1 MGCVKRQLRIR
12 AALREPCISI
22 PLDPIDIHIGGR
34 LRRTRIFRDL
44 TRYDLARGIGATER
58 EVEAFESGATRIDAE
73 QVRKLS
79 RVLRVRP
86 SFFLRSD
93 PSNVAEPTASSAR
106 RESREPSVG
115 GSASERVVEIFESI
129 NNPSIRTLLVD
140 LMLVI
145 TASEVSGR
153 HPM

>member
-12 AALREPCISI
+12 AALLRQPCPSI
-22 PLDPIDIHIGGR
+22 PLDPVDVHIGGR

-44 TRYDLARGIGATER
+44 TRSDLARGIGATER
-58 EVEAFESGATRIDAE
+58 EVEAFESGATRIDAQ
-73 QVRKLS
+73 QVRKIG

-86 SFFLRSD
+86 SFFLRTG
-93 PSNVAEPTASSAR
+93 PSNVAEPTASPRPESQVPSA
-106 RESREPSVG
+106 
-115 GSASERVVEIFESI
+115 SASERVVEIFESI
-129 NNPSIRTLLVD
+129 NSPSIRKLLVD

-145 TASEVSGR
+145 TASEASGR

>member
-12 AALREPCISI
+12 AALLRQPCPSI
-22 PLDPIDIHIGGR
+22 PLDPVDVHIGGR

-44 TRYDLARGIGATER
+44 TRSDLARGIGATER
-58 EVEAFESGATRIDAE
+58 EVEAFESGVMRIDAQ
-73 QVRKLS
+73 QVRKIG

-86 SFFLRSD
+86 SFFLRTG
-93 PSNVAEPTASSAR
+93 PSNVAEPTASPRPESQVPSA
-106 RESREPSVG
+106 
-115 GSASERVVEIFESI
+115 SASERVVEIFESI
-129 NNPSIRTLLVD
+129 NSPSIRKLLVD

-145 TASEVSGR
+145 TASEASGR

>member
-1 MGCVKRQLRIR
+1 MGCVKRQLRSR
-12 AALREPCISI
+12 AALREPCNSI
-22 PLDPIDIHIGGR
+22 PLDPMDVHIGGR

-58 EVEAFESGATRIDAE
+58 EVEAFESGATRIDAQ
-73 QVRKLS
+73 QVRKIG
-79 RVLRVRP
+79 RILRVRP
-86 SFFLRSD
+86 SFFLRCGASD
-93 PSNVAEPTASSAR
+93 VVEPTVSPR
-106 RESREPSVG
+106 RESWEPSAP

-129 NNPSIRTLLVD
+129 NNPSIRKLLVD

>member
-12 AALREPCISI
+12 AALREPCNSI
-22 PLDPIDIHIGGR
+22 PLDPMDIHIGGR

-73 QVRKLS
+73 QIRKIG
-79 RVLRVRP
+79 RVLHVRS
-86 SFFLRSD
+86 SFFLRSG
-93 PSNVAEPTASSAR
+93 PSDVVEPTASTR
-106 RESREPSVG
+106 RELQELTVG
-115 GSASERVVEIFESI
+115 GSASERVVQIFESI
-129 NNPSIRTLLVD
+129 NSPSIRKLLVD

>member
-12 AALREPCISI
+12 AALLRQPCPSI
-22 PLDPIDIHIGGR
+22 PLDPVDVHIGGR

-44 TRYDLARGIGATER
+44 TRSDLARGIGATER
-58 EVEAFESGATRIDAE
+58 EVEAFESGVMRIDAQ
-73 QVRKLS
+73 QVRKIG

-86 SFFLRSD
+86 SFFLRTG
-93 PSNVAEPTASSAR
+93 PSNVAEPTASPRPESQAPSA
-106 RESREPSVG
+106 
-115 GSASERVVEIFESI
+115 SASERVVEIFESI
-129 NNPSIRTLLVD
+129 NSPSIRKLLVD

-145 TASEVSGR
+145 TASEASGR

>member
-12 AALREPCISI
+12 AALPEPCNSI
-22 PLDPIDIHIGGR
+22 PPDPIDVHIGGR

-58 EVEAFESGATRIDAE
+58 EVEAFESGATRIDAR
-73 QVRKLS
+73 QVREIG

-86 SFFLRSD
+86 SFFGGG
-93 PSNVAEPTASSAR
+93 PSNVAERTVSPVS
-106 RESREPSVG
+106 ESQRPSVG

-129 NNPSIRTLLVD
+129 NNPSIRKLLVD

-145 TASEVSGR
+145 TASEASGR

>member
-12 AALREPCISI
+12 AALREPCVSI
-22 PLDPIDIHIGGR
+22 PLDPMDIHIGGR

-44 TRYDLARGIGATER
+44 TRYDLARGIGATEL

-73 QVRKLS
+73 QVRKIG

-86 SFFLRSD
+86 SFFLRSG
-93 PSNVAEPTASSAR
+93 PSAAVEPMASR
-106 RESREPSVG
+106 RHESRGLSIG
-115 GSASERVVEIFESI
+115 GSASERVVQIFESI
-129 NNPSIRTLLVD
+129 NNPSIRKLLVD

>member
-12 AALREPCISI
+12 AALLRQPCPSI
-22 PLDPIDIHIGGR
+22 PLDPVDVHIGGR

-44 TRYDLARGIGATER
+44 TRSDLARGIGATER
-58 EVEAFESGATRIDAE
+58 EVEAFESGVMRIDAQ
-73 QVRKLS
+73 QVRKIG

-86 SFFLRSD
+86 SFFLRTG
-93 PSNVAEPTASSAR
+93 PSNEAEPTASPRPESQVPSA
-106 RESREPSVG
+106 
-115 GSASERVVEIFESI
+115 SASERVVEIFESI
-129 NNPSIRTLLVD
+129 NSPSIRKLLVD

-145 TASEVSGR
+145 TASEASGR

>member
-22 PLDPIDIHIGGR
+22 PLDPMDIHIGGR

-73 QVRKLS
+73 QVRKIG

-86 SFFLRSD
+86 SFFLRSG
-93 PSNVAEPTASSAR
+93 PSDVAEATVSPR
-106 RESREPSVG
+106 REPREPSVG

-129 NNPSIRTLLVD
+129 NSPSIRKLLVD

-145 TASEVSGR
+145 TASEASGR

>member
-12 AALREPCISI
+12 AALPEPCRSI
-22 PLDPIDIHIGGR
+22 PLDPIDVHIGSR
-34 LRRTRIFRDL
+34 LRRTRIFREL

-58 EVEAFESGATRIDAE
+58 EVEAFESGATRIDAQ
-73 QVRKLS
+73 QVREIG

-86 SFFLRSD
+86 SFFRSGS
-93 PSNVAEPTASSAR
+93 SNVAERTASPGS
-106 RESREPSVG
+106 ESQRPSVG

-129 NNPSIRTLLVD
+129 NNPSIRKLLVD

-145 TASEVSGR
+145 TASEASGR

>member
-12 AALREPCISI
+12 AALLRQPCPSI
-22 PLDPIDIHIGGR
+22 PLDPVDVHIGGR

-44 TRYDLARGIGATER
+44 TRSDLARGIGATER
-58 EVEAFESGATRIDAE
+58 EVEALESGVMRIDAQ
-73 QVRKLS
+73 QVRKIG

-86 SFFLRSD
+86 SFFLRTG
-93 PSNVAEPTASSAR
+93 PSNVAEPTASPRPESQVPSA
-106 RESREPSVG
+106 
-115 GSASERVVEIFESI
+115 SASERVVEIFESI
-129 NNPSIRTLLVD
+129 NSPSIRKLLVD

-145 TASEVSGR
+145 TASEASGR

>member
-12 AALREPCISI
+12 AALPEPCKSI
-22 PLDPIDIHIGGR
+22 PPDPIDVHIGGR
-34 LRRTRIFRDL
+34 LRRTRIFREL
-44 TRYDLARGIGATER
+44 SRFDLARGIGATER
-58 EVEAFESGATRIDAE
+58 EVEAFESGATRIDAQ
-73 QVRKLS
+73 QVRKIG

-86 SFFLRSD
+86 SFFGSG
-93 PSNVAEPTASSAR
+93 PSNAAEWTASPG
-106 RESREPSVG
+106 REAQRPSVG

-129 NNPSIRTLLVD
+129 NNPSIRKLLVD

-145 TASEVSGR
+145 TASEACGR

>member
-1 MGCVKRQLRIR
+1 MGCVKRQLRFR
-12 AALREPCISI
+12 AALRKPCGSI
-22 PLDPIDIHIGGR
+22 PLDPMDVHIGGR

-44 TRYDLARGIGATER
+44 TRYELARGIGATER
-58 EVEAFESGATRIDAE
+58 EVEAFESGATRIDAQ
-73 QVRKLS
+73 QVRRIG

-86 SFFLRSD
+86 SFFLRSGR
-93 PSNVAEPTASSAR
+93 SEAAEPAASPR
-106 RESREPSVG
+106 RESLSPSIGV
-115 GSASERVVEIFESI
+115 SASERVVEIFESI
-129 NNPSIRTLLVD
+129 NNPSIRKLLVD

>member
-12 AALREPCISI
+12 AALREA
-22 PLDPIDIHIGGR
+22 PLDPLDIHIGGR
-34 LRRTRIFRDL
+34 LRRTRMFRDL

-73 QVRKLS
+73 QVRKIG
-79 RVLRVRP
+79 RILRVRP
-86 SFFLRSD
+86 SFFLRSG
-93 PSNVAEPTASSAR
+93 PSDGAEATASPR
-106 RESREPSVG
+106 RELRERSVG
-115 GSASERVVEIFESI
+115 GSASERVAEIFESI
-129 NNPSIRTLLVD
+129 NNPSIRKLLVD